1 MDQVVV
7 NSASWFEEFPVL
19 GRLPPAQAAAKLRE
33 LGDETTAALLEGAQ
47 PKGLFDRSPWPV
59 QDRPWQHTAH
69 AFGYLGPAAPSD
81 EPASIRHAGN
91 IDADLSLRQA
101 RITIKLDRLRVAA
114 YPGGGMHRVLFDFA
128 AQNRL
133 PNDVEDLH
141 FNATFRVRDGEHAA
155 VLGYPIFV
163 GLNVGNAGVALKCY
177 TINVQNDADEALLG
191 LLEGDV
197 FRTGLKLAATVQP
210 AIAPL
215 SGMAVAL
222 TRTLAARHRNV
233 PVQNF
238 QLGLDFTNI
247 PTGARLAEG
256 AYIAV
261 QIPESLEIA
270 WNWSEWMFL
279 QTSGQVVSRA
289 NPTQL
294 IPYNYLIFSVTRHE
308 EQQS

>member
-1 MDQVVV
+1 MTQT
-7 NSASWFEEFPVL
+7 SAGSLPWFDEYPVL
-19 GRLPPAQAAAKLRE
+19 GSLPPHDAAQKLRE
-33 LGDETTAALLEGAQ
+33 LGDNATADVLDGAE
-47 PKGLFDRSPWPV
+47 PKGILDWSPWPI

-69 AFGYLGPAAPSD
+69 AFGYLAPGAPGDQPAPL
-81 EPASIRHAGN
+81 RHAGS
-91 IDADLSLRQA
+91 IQPDTSLRQG

-133 PNDVEDLH
+133 QNETEDLH

-163 GLNVGNAGVALKCY
+163 GLNVGNSGVALKCF
-177 TINVQNDADEALLG
+177 TVNVQNEGDEALLS

-197 FRTGLKLAATVQP
+197 FRNGLKLAATVQP

-222 TRTLAARHRNV
+222 TRTLAARNRNV
-233 PVQNF
+233 PVQDF
-238 QLGLDFTNI
+238 QLGLDFSSI

-256 AYIAV
+256 AYFAV
-261 QIPESLEIA
+261 QIPESLQVG
-270 WNWSEWMFL
+270 WDWHDWMFL
-279 QTSGQVVSRA
+279 PSSGQVVNRA
-289 NPTQL
+289 DPTQL
-294 IPYNYLIFSVTRHE
+294 IPYNYLVFSVTRHE
-308 EQQS
+308 EH